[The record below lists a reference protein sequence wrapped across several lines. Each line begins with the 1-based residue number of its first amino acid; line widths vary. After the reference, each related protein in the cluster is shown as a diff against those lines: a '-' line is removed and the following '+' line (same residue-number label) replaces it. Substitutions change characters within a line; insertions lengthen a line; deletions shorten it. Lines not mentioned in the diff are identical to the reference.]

1 LNKRFAQN
9 KKGVST
15 IIGAIFFVLILLG
28 GFSMIVWEI
37 TEYDNY
43 LQVVNDRNRLDW
55 EKQNE
60 IIEIESVYVLDESLN
75 ISVTNNGAVAAHLV
89 DLWVTEHSDTIVNWH
104 NLFQIDYYVNSGNT
118 TMNIDRGLVECNPDL
133 IYTVKIVTERG
144 NIAVATYSWELTLP
158 SVTWSDLAQGFGSIV
173 IDFRSF
179 RYFTYD
185 GDTLQ
190 PWPDGNIGFRVDT
203 SLPVAYGALFKNL
216 DPYIETLVLDSESNI
231 CLIYRKGGG
240 GGSFHWKRWYI
251 VNVDSYTGTITS
263 TSRGSYAPI
272 SLGYGEPKFIVFASA
287 NDLEEDDFSEQ
298 STPSDE
304 QLCPINLMVFGE
316 IDSQPYS
323 QNIPFVSISFED

>member
-1 LNKRFAQN
+1 
-9 KKGVST
+9 
-15 IIGAIFFVLILLG
+15 
-28 GFSMIVWEI
+28 M
-37 TEYDNY
+37 
-43 LQVVNDRNRLDW
+43 
-55 EKQNE
+55 
-60 IIEIESVYVLDESLN
+60 
-75 ISVTNNGAVAAHLV
+75 
-89 DLWVTEHSDTIVNWH
+89 
-104 NLFQIDYYVNSGNT
+104 
-118 TMNIDRGLVECNPDL
+118 
-133 IYTVKIVTERG
+133 
-144 NIAVATYSWELTLP
+144 
-158 SVTWSDLAQGFGSIV
+158 AQGFGSIV

-251 VNVDSYTGTITS
+251 VNVDSDTGTITS

-304 QLCPINLMVFGE
+304 QLCPISLMVFGE